1 MAWRKTLVGAIAR
14 GSAALVLAAMLSGG
28 RAAAD
33 PVALVATQAPNPASS
48 FTLDFDF
55 GAFVE
60 TVSAQ
65 ITRTDFE
72 LEIDADLGTAQ
83 FAQYKQYVDPL
94 ILPGGFSTGNIRVE
108 VVPGSSSGTLNVLT
122 GEFTT
127 EELYAV
133 YFDGDLSAF
142 QLTSPVVL
150 PSASAGTVK
159 LSALLGGD
167 VLMAW
172 AGTSQLP
179 NPFVPST
186 FISFKYTCEVTAA
199 FAPEPVT
206 LLQLAM
212 IPHVVNLD
220 LPVGIENSLLSTL
233 DAALISVDA
242 GRNRS
247 AANTLNAFV
256 KQIEAQ
262 RGRKVSGGDAD
273 GLVSDAKAAIMLLR
287 AGITVGSQQAVDI
300 APGKMRN
307 VR

>member
-1 MAWRKTLVGAIAR
+1 MRSNRPMAWRKTLIGAFAR
-14 GSAALVLAAMLSGG
+14 GSAALVLAAVFSGG
-28 RAAAD
+28 GAAAD
-33 PVALVATQAPNPASS
+33 PVALVATQAPTPASS

-55 GAFVE
+55 GVFVE

-65 ITRTDFE
+65 ISRTDFE

-83 FAQYKQYVDPL
+83 FAQYKQSIDPL

-108 VVPGSSSGTLNVLT
+108 IVPGTSGGTLNVLT

-159 LSALLGGD
+159 LSALSGGD

-179 NPFVPST
+179 NPFDPTT
-186 FISFKYTCEVTAA
+186 FIAFKYTCEVTTE

-212 IPHVVNLD
+212 IPQVLNLD
-220 LPVGIENSLLSTL
+220 LPVGIENNLLTTL

-242 GRNRS
+242 GRNRN
-247 AANTLNAFV
+247 AANFLNAFV
-256 KQIEAQ
+256 NKVEAQ
-262 RGRKVSGGDAD
+262 RGKRIPGVDAD
-273 GLVSDAKAAIMLLR
+273 ALVSDAKGTILLLGAR
-287 AGITVGSQQAVDI
+287 
-300 APGKMRN
+300 
-307 VR
+307 